1 MRRRARCRHR
11 LHERKDIVNDLYAF
25 VHLTLHAGVQPS
37 QHPARVQD
45 RLENMSKRI
54 SMTLSDLEYSAV
66 VQAVG
71 VIITTTGTTTNLTQY
86 IRDAIIGAVCRDLKL
101 NQLSDFE
108 GIKKE

>member
-1 MRRRARCRHR
+1 MQAPPAQAQGHR
-11 LHERKDIVNDLYAF
+11 KRFIHSRVFYTA
-25 VHLTLHAGVQPS
+25 HG
-37 QHPARVQD
+37 HPGISPYHPGIPVRVQV
-45 RLENMSKRI
+45 ETMSKRI
-54 SMTLSDLEYSAV
+54 SMTLSDDEYAAL

-101 NQLSDFE
+101 NQLSDYQ

>member
-1 MRRRARCRHR
+1 MHKR
-11 LHERKDIVNDLYAF
+11 LHVINVLYAIAYY
-25 VHLTLHAGVQPS
+25 TLHAGVQPS

-54 SMTLSDLEYSAV
+54 SMTLSDLEYSAL

-71 VIITTTGTTTNLTQY
+71 VIITTTGTTTNATQY
-86 IRDAIIGAVCRDLKL
+86 IRDAITGAVCRDLKL

-108 GIKKE
+108 GIKKV

>member
-1 MRRRARCRHR
+1 MQCRHR
-11 LHERKDIVNDLYAF
+11 LHKRKDIVNALYTVVYF
-25 VHLTLHAGVQPS
+25 TLHAGVQPS
-37 QHPARVQD
+37 QNPARVQD

-54 SMTLSDLEYSAV
+54 SMTLSDLEYSAI

-86 IRDAIIGAVCRDLKL
+86 IRDAITGAVCRDLKL

-108 GIKKE
+108 GIKKV